1 MRILLCA
8 AVALLSVGT
17 QVEASSKAYPSRPIT
32 LIVPFAAGG
41 PTDTIA
47 LVLAEAMGKFLGQPV
62 VPENVTGAA
71 GTIAVG
77 RTVQAPPDGYTIGIG
92 HWSTHVLNGA
102 IYALPY
108 SLVTDL
114 EPIAMVTTNPQ
125 LIIGKGA
132 LAAHDLQQ
140 LISWLKANPD
150 KALQGTAGTGSP
162 SHVAGVYFQKTT
174 GTRFQFVPYRGGA
187 PAMQALLAG
196 QMDLGFEQAANV
208 LPHLRSGIIKA
219 YAVTSSS
226 RLPAAPEVPT
236 VEEAGLAGF
245 YVSVWHGLWAPKG
258 TPKDVVAALNNAAAR
273 ALHEPTVRQR
283 LIDLGQ
289 DIPVEAQQT
298 PEALRR
304 LAKGGDREMV
314 ANRQGGRHQGGMI
327 KRSPSPLYRR
337 RLAASSSRL
346 RSAYFATSSVSLMNP
361 TSWTLSML
369 SWMTLRS
376 GLPSRS
382 R

>member
-47 LVLAEAMGKFLGQPV
+47 LVLAEGMGKFLGQPV

-150 KALQGTAGTGSP
+150 KALQATAGTGSP

-219 YAVTSSS
+219 YAGTSSS

-258 TPKDVVAALNNAAAR
+258 TPKDVVATLNNAAAR

-298 PEALRR
+298 PEALAA
-304 LAKGGDREMV
+304 LQKAEIEKWWPIVKAAG
-314 ANRQGGRHQGGMI
+314 I
-327 KRSPSPLYRR
+327 K
-337 RLAASSSRL
+337 AE
-346 RSAYFATSSVSLMNP
+346 
-361 TSWTLSML
+361 
-369 SWMTLRS
+369 
-376 GLPSRS
+376 
-382 R
+382 

>member
-1 MRILLCA
+1 MNVMRILLCA
-8 AVALLSVGT
+8 VIVLSVGT
-17 QVEASSKAYPSRPIT
+17 PAEASSKAYPSRPIT

-47 LVLAEAMGKFLGQPV
+47 LALAEGMGRFLGQPV
-62 VPENVTGAA
+62 VPENITGAA

-114 EPIAMVTTNPQ
+114 QPIAMVTANPQ

-132 LAAHDLQQ
+132 LPAQDLRQ

-162 SHVAGVYFQKTT
+162 SHVAGVYFQKATD
-174 GTRFQFVPYRGGA
+174 TRFQFVPYRGGA

-208 LPHLRSGIIKA
+208 VPHLRSGIIKA
-219 YAVTSSS
+219 YAVTSNS

-258 TPKDVVAALNNAAAR
+258 TPKEVIATLNNAVAR

-283 LIDLGQ
+283 LTDLGQ
-289 DIPVEAQQT
+289 EIPLEAQQT
-298 PEALRR
+298 PEALAA
-304 LAKGGDREMV
+304 LQKAEIGKWWPIVKAAG
-314 ANRQGGRHQGGMI
+314 I
-327 KRSPSPLYRR
+327 K
-337 RLAASSSRL
+337 AE
-346 RSAYFATSSVSLMNP
+346 
-361 TSWTLSML
+361 
-369 SWMTLRS
+369 
-376 GLPSRS
+376 
-382 R
+382 

>member
-125 LIIGKGA
+125 LIIGKGVGPEFENDPPR
-132 LAAHDLQQ
+132 HS
-140 LISWLKANPD
+140 IF
-150 KALQGTAGTGSP
+150 SP
-162 SHVAGVYFQKTT
+162 
-174 GTRFQFVPYRGGA
+174 GG
-187 PAMQALLAG
+187 
-196 QMDLGFEQAANV
+196 
-208 LPHLRSGIIKA
+208 
-219 YAVTSSS
+219 
-226 RLPAAPEVPT
+226 
-236 VEEAGLAGF
+236 
-245 YVSVWHGLWAPKG
+245 
-258 TPKDVVAALNNAAAR
+258 
-273 ALHEPTVRQR
+273 
-283 LIDLGQ
+283 
-289 DIPVEAQQT
+289 
-298 PEALRR
+298 
-304 LAKGGDREMV
+304 
-314 ANRQGGRHQGGMI
+314 
-327 KRSPSPLYRR
+327 
-337 RLAASSSRL
+337 
-346 RSAYFATSSVSLMNP
+346 
-361 TSWTLSML
+361 
-369 SWMTLRS
+369 
-376 GLPSRS
+376 
-382 R
+382 

>member
-208 LPHLRSGIIKA
+208 LPHLHSGIIKA

-258 TPKDVVAALNNAAAR
+258 TPKDVVATLNNATAR

-298 PEALRR
+298 PEALAA
-304 LAKGGDREMV
+304 LQKAEIEKWWPIVKAAG
-314 ANRQGGRHQGGMI
+314 I
-327 KRSPSPLYRR
+327 K
-337 RLAASSSRL
+337 AE
-346 RSAYFATSSVSLMNP
+346 
-361 TSWTLSML
+361 
-369 SWMTLRS
+369 
-376 GLPSRS
+376 
-382 R
+382 

>member
-1 MRILLCA
+1 M
-8 AVALLSVGT
+8 
-17 QVEASSKAYPSRPIT
+17 
-32 LIVPFAAGG
+32 IVPFAAGG

-62 VPENVTGAA
+62 VPENITGAA

-114 EPIAMVTTNPQ
+114 QPIAMVTTNPQ

-132 LAAHDLQQ
+132 LPAQDLRQ

-174 GTRFQFVPYRGGA
+174 DTHFQFVPYRGGA

-208 LPHLRSGIIKA
+208 LPHLHSGIIKA
-219 YAVTSSS
+219 YAVTSNS

-258 TPKDVVAALNNAAAR
+258 TPKEVVATLNNAAAR
-273 ALHEPTVRQR
+273 ALRDPTVRQR
-283 LIDLGQ
+283 LTDLLGWYW
-289 DIPVEAQQT
+289 
-298 PEALRR
+298 RR
-304 LAKGGDREMV
+304 PAFPRKPT
-314 ANRQGGRHQGGMI
+314 
-327 KRSPSPLYRR
+327 RSPPSPICSMSSPKPARAHSRQSAAVVRRSFSKPYRTFR
-337 RLAASSSRL
+337 VAEPPADCKSAGGALQIATVAS
-346 RSAYFATSSVSLMNP
+346 P
-361 TSWTLSML
+361 
-369 SWMTLRS
+369 S
-376 GLPSRS
+376 GHGHPGASHGG
-382 R
+382 

>member
-8 AVALLSVGT
+8 VIALLSVGT

-47 LVLAEAMGKFLGQPV
+47 LVLAEGMGKFLGQPV

-150 KALQGTAGTGSP
+150 KALQATAGTGSP
-162 SHVAGVYFQKTT
+162 SHVAGVYSRK
-174 GTRFQFVPYRGGA
+174 R
-187 PAMQALLAG
+187 PARASNSYHIAAG
-196 QMDLGFEQAANV
+196 RPQCRLCWLGKWTWA
-208 LPHLRSGIIKA
+208 
-219 YAVTSSS
+219 SS
-226 RLPAAPEVPT
+226 RLQM
-236 VEEAGLAGF
+236 
-245 YVSVWHGLWAPKG
+245 YCRIC
-258 TPKDVVAALNNAAAR
+258 VA
-273 ALHEPTVRQR
+273 E
-283 LIDLGQ
+283 
-289 DIPVEAQQT
+289 
-298 PEALRR
+298 
-304 LAKGGDREMV
+304 
-314 ANRQGGRHQGGMI
+314 
-327 KRSPSPLYRR
+327 
-337 RLAASSSRL
+337 SSK
-346 RSAYFATSSVSLMNP
+346 LM
-361 TSWTLSML
+361 
-369 SWMTLRS
+369 R
-376 GLPSRS
+376 
-382 R
+382 